1 MKIPSR
7 WLPYVEAAAAS
18 GRAPADVRGRAMRL
32 LEEHGNAHKRRLART
47 LPRRKAAA
55 TERAERTGATRA
67 TRGAVVSRAGGRCE
81 CCGAEVTSRSAE
93 LDHFFG
99 RARSELVETCWL
111 LCNGQEGGCHLG
123 KTMNM
128 PSRRFWLV
136 RFHRHA
142 LKHGYA
148 RALQLAEQQ
157 LALEPTSETSP

>member
-7 WLPYVEAAAAS
+7 WLPFVQACAEQL
-18 GRAPADVRGRAMRL
+18 APASRMGGLAQKL
-32 LEEHGNAHKRRLART
+32 LEEHGATHKRRLART

-55 TERAERTGATRA
+55 AERAERTGATRA

-81 CCGAEVTSRSAE
+81 CCGAEVTSRSGE

-157 LALEPTSETSP
+157 LALEPTPETSP